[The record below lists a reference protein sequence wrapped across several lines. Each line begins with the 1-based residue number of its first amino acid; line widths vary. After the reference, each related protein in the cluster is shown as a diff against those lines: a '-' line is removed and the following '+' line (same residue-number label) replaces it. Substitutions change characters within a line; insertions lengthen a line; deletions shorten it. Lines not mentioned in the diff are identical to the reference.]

1 MYKATNRRAKDDLDF
16 DATLPILT
24 DKSRRW
30 LEAALSELVPGH
42 HWLDRLKP

>member
-16 DATLPILT
+16 DAALPILT

-30 LEAALSELVPGH
+30 LEAARRNWCRAITGSSG
-42 HWLDRLKP
+42 